1 MYKYII
7 LDSEAGQWIKLEE
20 INGVKTY
27 SHTFDQDEATVIT
40 DEYGKYLN
48 DQPWELYSEHG
59 MDWYNNQFSLSEVW
73 NDEYGS
79 QVYGDDSWEGS
90 WDD

>member
-59 MDWYNNQFSLSEVW
+59 MDWYNNQFSYKMDKSSSLSFPI
-73 NDEYGS
+73 NNNIP
-79 QVYGDDSWEGS
+79 
-90 WDD
+90 